1 MFNMNKQPI
10 KVLVIDDHQLI
21 INGLK
26 SILQDEE
33 DVTFAGGANNMEQ
46 AMTFLEEFPV
56 DVVLTDI
63 SIPGTSGIEITRKIK
78 ELYPEIQVLALTM
91 HEDITMI
98 SNMIEAGASGY
109 ILKRSNMNEILDAVR
124 VVAEKGKYLG
134 RDVQSILMDN
144 LGSKDVVNELPGN
157 SPASLTSREKEILK
171 LIAKELSNEEIANK
185 LFISERTVETHRRN
199 IFTKTKTKT
208 IVGLIK
214 YAIKYGFVG
223 PDNESAKTTK

>member
-1 MFNMNKQPI
+1 MFKMNKQPI

-46 AMTFLEEFPV
+46 AMAFLEQFPV

-144 LGSKDVVNELPGN
+144 LGSKDAVNELPGN
-157 SPASLTSREKEILK
+157 LPASLTSREKEILK

-214 YAIKYGFVG
+214 YAIKYGFVSQEND
-223 PDNESAKTTK
+223 PAKASK

>member
-1 MFNMNKQPI
+1 MNKQPI
-10 KVLVIDDHQLI
+10 QVLVIDDHQLI

-33 DVTFAGGANNMEQ
+33 DVAFAGGANNMDE
-46 AMTFLEEFPV
+46 AMAFLKQFPV
-56 DVVLTDI
+56 NVVLTDI
-63 SIPGTSGIEITRKIK
+63 SMPGTSGIEITRKIK

-124 VVAEKGKYLG
+124 VVAEKGKYLS

-144 LGSKDVVNELPGN
+144 LGSKEAVNEMPAN
-157 SPASLTSREKEILK
+157 TPASLTSREKEILK
-171 LIAKELSNEEIANK
+171 LIAKELNNEEIAHK

-199 IFTKTKTKT
+199 IFTKTKTKS

-214 YAIKYGFVG
+214 YAIKYGFVSQENDAG
-223 PDNESAKTTK
+223 KSAQ